1 MLFAALPSR
10 RFAAMNAST
19 SRGPTRSSGL
29 PPKNGPRWTRRYDW
43 YSPSVDRLRP
53 SDPRCSIS
61 LSPAS
66 STVTARSIGVARSR
80 SIARW
85 SPRSA
90 WLRVRP
96 LRDAGLALSPELACD
111 PTPADPPL
119 PVPAFQPASIP
130 SNRERPGASRASR
143 HVPDRPT
150 RLRQLNRCDLH
161 TRFGSSGPRV
171 RRGPKDDR
179 WSDPPSRLHSVG
191 MLGQARSHP
200 ARSATPGRRRGRCC
214 GHPDVPA
221 QQASGRSGTRRR
233 ASAGDAGTG
242 RAPCGGRGSRPRLG
256 RG

>member
-1 MLFAALPSR
+1 MLFVALPSR

-19 SRGPTRSSGL
+19 SAVRSARAASRRRTGPDGREGTTRTRRASTACVRATRGARAAAHRPL
-29 PPKNGPRWTRRYDW
+29 PP
-43 YSPSVDRLRP
+43 SRL
-53 SDPRCSIS
+53 
-61 LSPAS
+61 
-66 STVTARSIGVARSR
+66 ARSASPDRDRSR
-80 SIARW
+80 AGARAQPDAGQAA
-85 SPRSA
+85 SR
-90 WLRVRP
+90 
-96 LRDAGLALSPELACD
+96 AGLALSPELPCD
-111 PTPADPPL
+111 PPPADPPL

-200 ARSATPGRRRGRCC
+200 ARSATPGRRRGRRC

-233 ASAGDAGTG
+233 ASAGDAGTR